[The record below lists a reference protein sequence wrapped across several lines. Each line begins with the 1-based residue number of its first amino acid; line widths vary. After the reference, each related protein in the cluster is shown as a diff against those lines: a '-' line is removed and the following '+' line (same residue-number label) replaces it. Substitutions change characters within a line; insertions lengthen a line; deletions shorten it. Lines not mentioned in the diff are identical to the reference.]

1 MIEACPKCESSDIEP
16 VQAESF
22 SGAELSR
29 GDNYRCENCKEHFTT
44 PMYREPRGSRNSGR
58 SGITKKL
65 MEADPNDWP

>member
-1 MIEACPKCESSDIEP
+1 MIEACPDCESSDIEP

-22 SGAELSR
+22 SGAELSK

>member
-1 MIEACPKCESSDIEP
+1 MIEACPDCESSDIEP

-22 SGAELSR
+22 TGPERSK

-44 PMYREPRGSRNSGR
+44 PMYRKPRNSRNSGR

-65 MEADPNDWP
+65 MEADPEEWP